1 MQEFTI
7 DAGGQPPREVNRTLK
22 EKASKYKKIV
32 IENPN
37 AAHYLVAG
45 LTEPIDV
52 EIAGSAGYFAATMI
66 HGARVHIQDRKSV
79 V

>member
-7 DAGGQPPREVNRTLK
+7 DAGGIPPREVNRTLK
-22 EKASKYKKIV
+22 DKATEYQRIV

-45 LTEPIDV
+45 LTYPIEV
-52 EIAGSAGYFAATMI
+52 EIAGSA
-66 HGARVHIQDRKSV
+66 
-79 V
+79 